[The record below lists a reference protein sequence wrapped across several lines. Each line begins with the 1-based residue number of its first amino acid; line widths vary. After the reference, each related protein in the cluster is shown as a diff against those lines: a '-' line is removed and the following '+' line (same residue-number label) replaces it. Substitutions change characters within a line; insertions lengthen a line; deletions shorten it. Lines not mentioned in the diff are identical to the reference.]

1 MQFQFPFYIW
11 ILIGIIIIIGHYS
24 VWMTRRL
31 GSNPVAVL
39 AMLILLSYAKL
50 LRTVI
55 TVFLFCTIT
64 TSLWT
69 HIHSMAL
76 WWIIFTVY
84 INTLLSS
91 CLHSS
96 FSYSYSYHHT
106 TCYWYSGAMAAKD
119 IGERELTILNAGLKI
134 LVGWC
139 RDYRV
144 QLFMMAYTAPY
155 DVKYHFWTGMFLM
168 LRCVLFL
175 VFASNASTTNL
186 LAITTTTLEL
196 LFLLEFLIE
205 GSTQTGMLIFLKLCS
220 SWI

>member
-1 MQFQFPFYIW
+1 MLYNGMDTYAHTWMQFQFPFYIW

-76 WWIIFTVY
+76 
-84 INTLLSS
+84 
-91 CLHSS
+91 
-96 FSYSYSYHHT
+96 
-106 TCYWYSGAMAAKD
+106 
-119 IGERELTILNAGLKI
+119 
-134 LVGWC
+134 
-139 RDYRV
+139 
-144 QLFMMAYTAPY
+144 
-155 DVKYHFWTGMFLM
+155 
-168 LRCVLFL
+168 
-175 VFASNASTTNL
+175 
-186 LAITTTTLEL
+186 
-196 LFLLEFLIE
+196 
-205 GSTQTGMLIFLKLCS
+205 
-220 SWI
+220 

>member
-1 MQFQFPFYIW
+1 
-11 ILIGIIIIIGHYS
+11 
-24 VWMTRRL
+24 
-31 GSNPVAVL
+31 
-39 AMLILLSYAKL
+39 
-50 LRTVI
+50 
-55 TVFLFCTIT
+55 
-64 TSLWT
+64 
-69 HIHSMAL
+69 
-76 WWIIFTVY
+76 
-84 INTLLSS
+84 
-91 CLHSS
+91 
-96 FSYSYSYHHT
+96 
-106 TCYWYSGAMAAKD
+106 MAAKD

-220 SWI
+220 S